1 MGGRE
6 DPGSSA
12 EEVREK
18 MRLFREVVRYSR
30 EQGGSRGP
38 LLKRS
43 SSESD
48 AQEGHE
54 SEQGLG
60 LGLDTTRRPSEM
72 LDPEGIKALLKDGM
86 TR

>member
-6 DPGSSA
+6 DPGSTA

-18 MRLFREVVRYSR
+18 MRLYQEVVRYSR
-30 EQGGSRGP
+30 EQGGSWG
-38 LLKRS
+38 KRS

-54 SEQGLG
+54 PEQGLG
-60 LGLDTTRRPSEM
+60 LGPNTTRRPSEM